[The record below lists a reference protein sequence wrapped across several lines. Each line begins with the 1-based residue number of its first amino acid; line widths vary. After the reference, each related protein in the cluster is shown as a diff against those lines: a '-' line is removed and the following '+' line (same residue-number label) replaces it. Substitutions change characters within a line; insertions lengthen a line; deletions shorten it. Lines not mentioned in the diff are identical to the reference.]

1 MSEPT
6 RIEHSDEL
14 QTMLASS
21 FEFLS
26 LPRGQRIESKVPRP
40 KHDEIWYRS
49 IRASGVGKCCPTC
62 DVRMRRPK
70 YEFDPNSATVEHIVP
85 LSIGGDNKTNGQF
98 PNCIPMCHACNQA
111 RNKVVTKFG
120 KSIGVVKFLIEQ
132 VYCKGVRL
140 AEKFLNAFKRFV
152 SREKNRKGKKKRE
165 PIVVSSSSQP
175 MTYGP
180 KTIQQVSKFDL
191 SHRSSVI
198 ALRQCFDQVWK
209 DEEAVHESHLHASVR
224 EGWFPVVE
232 GRGRV
237 QYRSKKKVKLW
248 IKKYLSG
255 QISQTKFL
263 TSFSK

>member
-1 MSEPT
+1 MSEPI
-6 RIEHSDEL
+6 RIENSDEL

-26 LPRGQRIESKVPRP
+26 LPRGERIDSMVPRP
-40 KHDEIWYRS
+40 KYDEVWYRS
-49 IRASGVGKCCPTC
+49 IRTSGVGKCCPTC

-111 RNKVVTKFG
+111 RNKVVLKFG

-152 SREKNRKGKKKRE
+152 SREKSRKAKKKRE
-165 PIVVSSSSQP
+165 PVAVSSSSQP

-191 SHRSSVI
+191 SHRSSVV
-198 ALRQCFDQVWK
+198 ALSQCFDQVWK
-209 DEEAVHESHLHASVR
+209 DEEAVHESHVHSSVR
-224 EGWFPVVE
+224 DGWFPVVE

-248 IKKYLSG
+248 MKKYLSG
-255 QISQTKFL
+255 QISKNQFL
-263 TSFSK
+263 NSFSN

>member
-1 MSEPT
+1 MSEPIRMKT
-6 RIEHSDEL
+6 MMNCRPCSHRCLSSSRFHGGNERIHGSPAEVRRGLVPFDSNQWGWEV
-14 QTMLASS
+14 
-21 FEFLS
+21 
-26 LPRGQRIESKVPRP
+26 LPNVRRP
-40 KHDEIWYRS
+40 
-49 IRASGVGKCCPTC
+49 
-62 DVRMRRPK
+62 MRRPK

-111 RNKVVTKFG
+111 RNKVVLKFG

-140 AEKFLNAFKRFV
+140 AEKYLNAFKRFV
-152 SREKNRKGKKKRE
+152 SREKSRKAKKKRE
-165 PIVVSSSSQP
+165 PLAVSSSSQP

-191 SHRSSVI
+191 SHRSSVV
-198 ALRQCFDQVWK
+198 ALSQCFDQVWT
-209 DEEAVHESHLHASVR
+209 DEEAVHESHVHSSVR
-224 EGWFPVVE
+224 DGWFPIVE

-248 IKKYLSG
+248 MKKYLSG
-255 QISQTKFL
+255 QISQSKFL
-263 TSFSK
+263 HSFSN